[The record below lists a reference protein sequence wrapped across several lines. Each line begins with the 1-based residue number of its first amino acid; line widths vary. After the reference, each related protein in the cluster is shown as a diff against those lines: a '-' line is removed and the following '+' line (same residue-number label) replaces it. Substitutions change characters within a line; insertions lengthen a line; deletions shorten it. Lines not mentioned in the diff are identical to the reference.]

1 MLPPAWASSTATRT
15 AVMLPPA
22 FFNTDACIGD
32 VTASVGFFN
41 SESQIIMS
49 QTPQNPSS
57 ALQPHANVRRDPPLP
72 EGKPSTARLMKPHM
86 NADVAVE
93 QQKFRMFKHAIT
105 KRTSLSEKADD
116 EVKGEKQSILKNALR
131 SCRSTRDVI
140 SRLHHANASL
150 QAEQPL
156 YIRLKEYQRAT
167 EVLENKEDK
176 FFANPANAKRA
187 DQTIR
192 NLADQIIRD
201 CVLHIDEPGACGESP
216 VHLAFL
222 LGMSD
227 LGNECV

>member
-1 MLPPAWASSTATRT
+1 
-15 AVMLPPA
+15 
-22 FFNTDACIGD
+22 
-32 VTASVGFFN
+32 
-41 SESQIIMS
+41 
-49 QTPQNPSS
+49 
-57 ALQPHANVRRDPPLP
+57 LQ
-72 EGKPSTARLMKPHM
+72 G
-86 NADVAVE
+86 
-93 QQKFRMFKHAIT
+93 
-105 KRTSLSEKADD
+105 
-116 EVKGEKQSILKNALR
+116 
-131 SCRSTRDVI
+131 
-140 SRLHHANASL
+140 
-150 QAEQPL
+150 EQPL

-227 LGNECV
+227 LGNDCV